1 MDYNSNDEEVDS
13 SSNDDF
19 DSDDEIES
27 LISNFKEKIDQEEE
41 DIRNNSS
48 KGGAGGK
55 KKKGKKN
62 SNKNTSAANGGKK
75 QRHGGNKHGINH
87 LKQRVSEL
95 MKIFEDNDLFIP
107 PPVSM
112 SEKGKVWSSRIYGAD
127 KKNSRKNAERLLVEE
142 RISQLENCL
151 TNEHKI
157 NLDEYL

>member
-1 MDYNSNDEEVDS
+1 MDYNSNDDKEVDS
-13 SSNDDF
+13 SSNDDDF

-41 DIRNNSS
+41 EDIRNSS
-48 KGGAGGK
+48 NKGGAGGK
-55 KKKGKKN
+55 KKKNSKKN
-62 SNKNTSAANGGKK
+62 TFADGGKM
-75 QRHGGNKHGINH
+75 QRRHGGNKHGINH